1 LVTLT
6 TIGGGGRGTVRCETV
21 SIAPPGPSPLVPGY
35 RLDRYELL
43 CPIAEGGMAQVW
55 GARLRGKHGF
65 EKLFAIKSILPKYAS
80 DPHFQRMFLDE
91 ARIASGID
99 HTNVAHIL
107 DLGEEHGVL
116 YIAMEWV
123 DGDALV
129 KLKRALEKK
138 NAKIPPAILLRVL
151 ADTCAGLH
159 AAHELRGKDGAPLGV
174 VHRDVS
180 PQNILVSTHGVA
192 KLIDFG
198 IAKAR
203 DRMAGETS
211 AGFFKGKIHYIA
223 PEQALGLPIDGR
235 ADVWAIGAM
244 LYEGLAGRLP
254 FDGPNQL
261 ATLHMLTSAKP
272 PPPLPESIPAP
283 VRAIVGRA
291 LTHEV
296 GARFASAAE
305 MRSAIERAM
314 VETGLTASTADVAA
328 FVAEHVSERTARRR
342 EAIELALNAA
352 GERERMNELLVK
364 PSIDTSS
371 DLRVVRPSE
380 GTMTVP
386 DMLGKVPPSRE
397 SNSSS
402 SGSSPGSST
411 LGRAT
416 LTSSA
421 EHRAPAGGRALVF
434 AALGGGAVVAA
445 VTVVA
450 LLALR
455 GSSPTAAA
463 AASSTTA
470 PVAQPSAPATT
481 ASIAPVASIDPAASV
496 APEPSS
502 STAPTASTGA
512 PVAQPRPTAAK
523 PQPATHGSP
532 SRPAPTKAPK
542 VFDNGF

>member
-1 LVTLT
+1 MVMLP
-6 TIGGGGRGTVRCETV
+6 TIGSGRPVTVRCETV

-65 EKLFAIKSILPKYAS
+65 EKLYAIKSILPKYAS

-129 KLKRALEKK
+129 KLKRTLEK
-138 NAKIPPAILLRVL
+138 NDQKIPPAILMRVL

-159 AAHELRGKDGAPLGV
+159 AAHQLRGKDGAPLGV

-211 AGFFKGKIHYIA
+211 AGFFKGKINYIS
-223 PEQALGLPIDGR
+223 PEQALGLPVDGR
-235 ADVWAIGAM
+235 ADIWAIGAM
-244 LYEGLAGRLP
+244 LYEGLAGKLP

-261 ATLHMLTSAKP
+261 ATLHLLTSGKP
-272 PPPLPESIPAP
+272 PPPLPETVPAP
-283 VRAIVGRA
+283 VRAIVERA
-291 LTHEV
+291 LTHEAA
-296 GARFASAAE
+296 ARFASAAE

-314 VETGLTASTADVAA
+314 VETSLTASTAEVAA
-328 FVAEHVSERTARRR
+328 FVADHMAERMARRR
-342 EAIELALNAA
+342 EAIELALKAA
-352 GERERMNELLVK
+352 ADRERMNELLVK
-364 PSIDTSS
+364 PSVDTSS
-371 DLRVVRPSE
+371 ELRVVRPSE
-380 GTMTVP
+380 RTLTVP
-386 DMLGKVPPSRE
+386 DMLRKVAPRDGE
-397 SNSSS
+397 SSS

-421 EHRAPAGGRALVF
+421 NVASPGSGRALVF

-450 LLALR
+450 MLAFR
-455 GSSPTAAA
+455 GSPPAAPGA
-463 AASSTTA
+463 AASGAATSVAEPTA
-470 PVAQPSAPATT
+470 PSAA
-481 ASIAPVASIDPAASV
+481 ASITPVASIAAAPSV
-496 APEPSS
+496 ALEPSAS
-502 STAPTASTGA
+502 PEPTASTETPGA
-512 PVAQPRPTAAK
+512 PRPTAAK
-523 PQPATHGSP
+523 PSPATHGP
-532 SRPAPTKAPK
+532 PAKPTPTKAPK
-542 VFDNGF
+542 GFDNGF

>member
-1 LVTLT
+1 MVTLA
-6 TIGGGGRGTVRCETV
+6 TIGSSGQVTVRCETV

-65 EKLFAIKSILPKYAS
+65 EKLYAIKSILPKYAS

-129 KLKRALEKK
+129 KLKRTLDK
-138 NAKIPPAILLRVL
+138 NDEKIPPAILMRVL

-159 AAHELRGKDGAPLGV
+159 AAHQLRGKDGAPLGV

-180 PQNILVSTHGVA
+180 PHNILVSTHGVA

-211 AGFFKGKIHYIA
+211 AGFFKGKINYVS
-223 PEQALGLPIDGR
+223 PEQALGLPVDGR
-235 ADVWAIGAM
+235 ADIWAIGAM

-254 FDGPNQL
+254 FEGPNQL
-261 ATLHMLTSAKP
+261 ATLHLLTSGKP
-272 PPPLPESIPAP
+272 PPPLPESVPAP
-283 VRAIVGRA
+283 VRAIVERA
-291 LTHEV
+291 LTHEA

-305 MRSAIERAM
+305 MRSATERAM
-314 VETGLTASTADVAA
+314 VESGLTASTADVAT
-328 FVAEHVSERTARRR
+328 FVADHLAERTTRRR
-342 EAIELALNAA
+342 EAIELALKAA
-352 GERERMNELLVK
+352 AERERMNELLVK
-364 PSIDTSS
+364 PSVDTSS
-371 DLRVVRPSE
+371 DFRVVRPSE
-380 GTMTVP
+380 RTLTVP
-386 DMLGKVPPSRE
+386 DMLGKVPPPE
-397 SNSSS
+397 SDSS

-421 EHRAPAGGRALVF
+421 NVTQTGGRALVF

-455 GSSPTAAA
+455 GNPPAAPAASAPGAAAYVAEPTA
-463 AASSTTA
+463 
-470 PVAQPSAPATT
+470 PSAT
-481 ASIAPVASIDPAASV
+481 ASIAPVASVAPAPSV
-496 APEPSS
+496 ALEPS
-502 STAPTASTGA
+502 ASTETPDA
-512 PVAQPRPTAAK
+512 PRPTAGK
-523 PQPATHGSP
+523 SQPATHP
-532 SRPAPTKAPK
+532 PPARPIPTKAPK